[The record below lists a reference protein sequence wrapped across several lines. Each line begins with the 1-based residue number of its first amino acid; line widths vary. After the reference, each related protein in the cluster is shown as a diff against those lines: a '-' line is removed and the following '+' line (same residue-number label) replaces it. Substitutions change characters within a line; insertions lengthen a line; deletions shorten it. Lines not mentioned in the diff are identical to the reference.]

1 MNTRRA
7 LAIGVLQ
14 IGHPLGI
21 DATASAQ
28 LEQNR
33 ECPCTWYQRYPV
45 ARFDKPHLANVAG
58 CSDSGDGGG
67 NHDRRSGVDD
77 WLVVTSNS
85 VPVAVVFGHHLE
97 SLGLS
102 IRQTG

>member
-1 MNTRRA
+1 MNTHRT

-33 ECPCTWYQRYPV
+33 ECPHGTSAV
-45 ARFDKPHLANVAG
+45 VTVHFAHVIG

-67 NHDRRSGVDD
+67 M
-77 WLVVTSNS
+77 
-85 VPVAVVFGHHLE
+85 E
-97 SLGLS
+97 SLGVS
-102 IRQTG
+102 TQTVADCLQKLQPGVLLLAVVVSQCTT